1 MRTLGEDSEVFY
13 VPFLVLVALMWP
25 FSLSFLKRSLFGL
38 PHSMWDLHSP
48 TRDQTLTPCSG
59 SKEPFFF
66 FPLIYLFLAALGLHY
81 YMRALSSCREWWL
94 LSDAGTR
101 ASLFGTTGSR
111 ALGPR

>member
-1 MRTLGEDSEVFY
+1 MQWKQGAF
-13 VPFLVLVALMWP
+13 
-25 FSLSFLKRSLFGL
+25 
-38 PHSMWDLHSP
+38 
-48 TRDQTLTPCSG
+48 
-59 SKEPFFF
+59 FFF